1 MLRSAMCAAVLGCLV
16 SACGSSG
23 AGGSG
28 GSGGSGGGACA
39 GRLDCNADPADS
51 CEVVATA
58 DPRNCGACGHDC
70 LGGDCNNGR
79 CMPVALASQ
88 VQTYDLAVDGD
99 TVFATAGGS
108 VGSIPKTGGTFGL
121 IGPPSNGS
129 LNLVIAGGRLY
140 WDDLVLSSFPG
151 GDRILSIPSNP
162 PGGGTSQIER
172 MDAYY
177 PCGFAANATDLFW
190 QEYEQKRIYKRPIAG
205 GEPVALLDAGKGCA
219 VAADASLVVWIDVG
233 APLTQ
238 TGRVLAATPAAFDAG
253 GPITVVVDRQFE
265 PADVALTADYVY
277 WVEQGDYY
285 ETYKNGILKRAPRAG
300 GDPEWLIE
308 NLWQPIAVAVDATYV
323 YTIEQGNRRVWRLPV
338 AGGTPEVI
346 AQPAGIPVAIALD
359 DQAIYFSTRVDDSS
373 SAEPN
378 DDVIYRLAK

>member
-1 MLRSAMCAAVLGCLV
+1 MLRSVICAAVLGFGV
-16 SACGSSG
+16 SACGSGGGG
-23 AGGSG
+23 AGGD
-28 GSGGSGGGACA
+28 ACT
-39 GRLDCNADPADS
+39 GRLDCNALAEDS
-51 CEVVATA
+51 CEV
-58 DPRNCGACGHDC
+58 DPISDPNNCGACLHSC
-70 LGGDCNNGR
+70 LGGACLNGR
-79 CMPVALASQ
+79 CQPVTLASQ

-108 VGSIPKTGGTFGL
+108 VGSVPKAGGTFGL
-121 IGPPSNGS
+121 IGPASNGS
-129 LNLVIAGGRLY
+129 LNLVIAGGRIY

-151 GDRILSIPSNP
+151 GDRILSMPV
-162 PGGGTSQIER
+162 GGGAAQSER
-172 MDAYY
+172 EDAYY

-190 QEYEQKRIYKRPIAG
+190 QEYEQKRIYKRPLAG
-205 GEPVALLDAGKGCA
+205 GDAVALMDVGKGCA

-233 APLTQ
+233 AALTQ
-238 TGRVLAATPAAFDAG
+238 TGRVLAATPAAFAAG
-253 GPITVVVDRQFE
+253 GPIMTVVERQFE
-265 PADVALTADYVY
+265 PGDVALSPDHVY

-323 YTIEQGNRRVWRLPV
+323 YTLEQGNRRVWRMPI
-338 AGGTPEVI
+338 AGGTPEII
-346 AQPAGIPVAIALD
+346 AQTPGTPVALAQD
-359 DQAIYFSTRVDDSS
+359 EQAIYFSTRVDDSS